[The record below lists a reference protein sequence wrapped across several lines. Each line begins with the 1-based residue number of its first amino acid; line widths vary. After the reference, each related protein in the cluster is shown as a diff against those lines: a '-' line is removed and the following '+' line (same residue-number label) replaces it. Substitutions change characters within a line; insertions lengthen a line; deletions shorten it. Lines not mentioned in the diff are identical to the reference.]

1 MAWSIESPEDK
12 SFADS
17 DTEEDVALLKG
28 YVLCEHMFIVMICR
42 IFIGYHYPLKVFSVL
57 LTF

>member
-42 IFIGYHYPLKVFSVL
+42 IFIVSLSS
-57 LTF
+57 